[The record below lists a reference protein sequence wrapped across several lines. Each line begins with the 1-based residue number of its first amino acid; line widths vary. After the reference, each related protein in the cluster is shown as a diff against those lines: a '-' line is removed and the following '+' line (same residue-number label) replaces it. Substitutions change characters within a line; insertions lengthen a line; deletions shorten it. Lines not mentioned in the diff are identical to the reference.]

1 MALLLTDGC
10 SYYRGI
16 LQSAAIYLFPFV
28 LEYSLIAMG
37 MFAIIYY
44 SIDEHSKGDVIKGL
58 ANFFKVQR
66 MDLSGV
72 EKVEGHGNEGHGGHH
87 GPSVFQKSHNGMFA
101 GIILLAACIVS
112 IILFFHTMN
121 TQQDLVTAELI
132 YLTSDLVLHS
142 LLLVAS
148 IAAIVQ
154 VNRLSYIAKPVSID
168 DMLLYLSMSG
178 TLILEI
184 AITIA
189 SGNRLS
195 PGGGGGGGVASPALR
210 SNEVLRLCS
219 SMVAAIQT
227 IAQVLSFVTHSI
239 ISLSLSYT
247 RLGHPRETQQL
258 INEFDVSMAI
268 NGLML

>member
-44 SIDEHSKGDVIKGL
+44 SIDEHSKDDVIKGL

-72 EKVEGHGNEGHGGHH
+72 EKVEDHHHGDEGHGGHH

-112 IILFFHTMN
+112 IILFFYTMN
-121 TQQDLVTAELI
+121 TQQDLATAELI

-195 PGGGGGGGVASPALR
+195 PGGGSIASPALR

-227 IAQVLSFVTHSI
+227 IAQVLSFVTPSI
-239 ISLSLSYT
+239 ISFFSLSPLY
-247 RLGHPRETQQL
+247 
-258 INEFDVSMAI
+258 
-268 NGLML
+268 